1 LGYSDKVLAI
11 ACDFEMCLLE
21 LGVSDWRLSI
31 GDPNCSENWDLVEP
45 YSKVPVGGGDV
56 AGLTDDCC
64 RLEEAEHELAVPR
77 DELVA
82 EGKYLACR

>member
-1 LGYSDKVLAI
+1 MLALGI
-11 ACDFEMCLLE
+11 
-21 LGVSDWRLSI
+21 SDWSLSV

-56 AGLTDDCC
+56 AGLTDDGCW
-64 RLEEAEHELAVPR
+64 LEEAERELAVPR

-82 EGKYLACR
+82 EGACPAARVSVVAAAAAAETEHGGV